1 MHGVYV
7 NGKRPKSKKAVK
19 EAVAAD
25 PRSVRLEATAL
36 LGQEY
41 DGPASEMPVGRQ
53 IAFVGPC
60 PYTARKFYGSIFRR
74 LDGTLRVA

>member
-1 MHGVYV
+1 MHGVLI

-19 EAVAAD
+19 EAVAAN
-25 PRSVRLEATAL
+25 PASVRLEATSAF
-36 LGQEY
+36 GDEF
-41 DGPASEMPVGRQ
+41 DGPAAEMPVGRQ

-74 LDGTLRVA
+74 PDGTLRVA